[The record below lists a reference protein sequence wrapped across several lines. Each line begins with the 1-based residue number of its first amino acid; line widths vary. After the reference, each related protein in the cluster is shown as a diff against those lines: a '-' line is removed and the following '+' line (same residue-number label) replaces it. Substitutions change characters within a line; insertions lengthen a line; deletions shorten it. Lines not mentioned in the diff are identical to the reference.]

1 MSWQLDINS
10 CQYLL
15 TPKKKKKKKDKLM
28 SILISADA
36 NSCSRKY

>member
-10 CQYLL
+10 CQYLN
-15 TPKKKKKKKDKLM
+15 PKKKKKDKLM